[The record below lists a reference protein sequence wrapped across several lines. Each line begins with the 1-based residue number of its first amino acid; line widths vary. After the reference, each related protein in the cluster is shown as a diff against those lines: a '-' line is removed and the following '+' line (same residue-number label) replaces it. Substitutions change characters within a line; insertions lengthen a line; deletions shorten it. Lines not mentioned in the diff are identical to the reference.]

1 MLVGMQFIDEI
12 SVPDVKDQMTSIPLK
27 CEVACNP
34 LKASRM
40 QRMKMV
46 MSSVLQ
52 WVKVS

>member
-1 MLVGMQFIDEI
+1 MLVCMQFIDES

-27 CEVACNP
+27 CEVAFKP

-52 WVKVS
+52 WVMAS